1 MNLTTPPPVE
11 PLDPDYATDVQHDL
25 VRRVRK
31 KRRVPAWT
39 PVLAAACGIAVIV
52 AGGVFISRSNNE
64 PSPAGRPTIV
74 QVPAGTSP
82 TQSLDL
88 GPASGNEASVAAVAC
103 LAKEA
108 AAAKPNQ
115 YPGGSLD
122 PATIQLKSARWIKAL
137 GLPGRERQ
145 LVQSFMTAN
154 YVWFLCVD
162 GKAEPYQGVGDGA
175 TDDVVGSWS
184 WSNVGSPSM
193 LRATFAF
200 RSLAI
205 VTRVEL
211 RIRGTEGASPWS
223 VVSVADRGGYVTAVL
238 PDAQARH
245 GSAQVDIRGLDK
257 TGKVLFEKTVG

>member
-11 PLDPDYATDVQHDL
+11 PLDPDYATDVRHDL
-25 VRRVRK
+25 VRRVRA
-31 KRRVPAWT
+31 KRRLPTWT
-39 PVLAAACGIAVIV
+39 PVLAAACGIAIII
-52 AGGVFISRSNNE
+52 AGGLFITRKDSLL
-64 PSPAGRPTIV
+64 SPADRPSIV
-74 QVPAGTSP
+74 QVPAGKSP

-88 GPASGNEASVAAVAC
+88 GPASDNEANVAAVAC

-115 YPGGSLD
+115 YPEGSLD
-122 PATIQLKSARWIKAL
+122 AATIQLKSARWIKGL
-137 GLPGRERQ
+137 GTPGRERE

-154 YVWFLCVD
+154 SVWFLCVD
-162 GKAEPYQGVGDGA
+162 GQAQSYEGVGDGA

-184 WSNVGSPSM
+184 WSDVGSPSM

-200 RSLAI
+200 RTLAI
-205 VTRVEL
+205 VTKVEL
-211 RIRGTEGASPWS
+211 RVRGTEGASPWS

-238 PDAQARH
+238 PDARAQH
-245 GSAQVDIRGLDK
+245 GWAQVDIRGLDK

>member
-11 PLDPDYATDVQHDL
+11 PLDPDYAADLQHDL
-25 VRRVRK
+25 VRRARK
-31 KRRVPAWT
+31 THRVPTWT
-39 PVLAAACGIAVIV
+39 PVLAAACGIAIII
-52 AGGVFISRSNNE
+52 AGGIFLTRNDL
-64 PSPAGRPTIV
+64 SPADRPSIV

-88 GPASGNEASVAAVAC
+88 GPASDNEASVAAVAC

-115 YPGGSLD
+115 YPEGSLD

-145 LVQSFMTAN
+145 LVQSFTTAN
-154 YVWFLCVD
+154 SVWFLCVD
-162 GKAEPYQGVGDGA
+162 GQAQSYEGVGDGA
-175 TDDVVGSWS
+175 KDDIVGSWS
-184 WSNVGSPSM
+184 WANVGSPSM
-193 LRATFAF
+193 VRATFAF

-205 VTRVEL
+205 VTKVEL
-211 RIRGTEGASPWS
+211 RIRGTAGASPWS
-223 VVSVADRGGYVTAVL
+223 VVSVADRAGYVTAVL
-238 PDAQARH
+238 PDARAQH